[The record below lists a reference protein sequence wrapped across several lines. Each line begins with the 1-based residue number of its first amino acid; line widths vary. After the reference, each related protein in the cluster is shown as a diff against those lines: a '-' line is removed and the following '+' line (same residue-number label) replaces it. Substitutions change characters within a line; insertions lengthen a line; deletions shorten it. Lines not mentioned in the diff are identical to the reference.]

1 MKNLKHRNELYYL
14 IGGYTIF
21 YLYLKICISKVSLPV
36 LDKLKSLIQNTALFN
51 TNDKNVASK
60 YYQFFIFNDIYSGF
74 EIFSLVFNFLKK
86 KKKKKRKAKYSAC
99 FSFSIFIGKLKT
111 ICQNTYDLIFQ

>member
-1 MKNLKHRNELYYL
+1 M
-14 IGGYTIF
+14 
-21 YLYLKICISKVSLPV
+21 SLPV

-74 EIFSLVFNFLKK
+74 EIFSLVFHFLKK
-86 KKKKKRKAKYSAC
+86 KKKKKKKNEKRNTVHVFRFR
-99 FSFSIFIGKLKT
+99 FS
-111 ICQNTYDLIFQ
+111 

>member
-1 MKNLKHRNELYYL
+1 M
-14 IGGYTIF
+14 
-21 YLYLKICISKVSLPV
+21 SLPV

-74 EIFSLVFNFLKK
+74 EIFSLVFHFLKK
-86 KKKKKRKAKYSAC
+86 KTKKKTKSEIQCMFFVFDFHRKIENNLPKH
-99 FSFSIFIGKLKT
+99 L
-111 ICQNTYDLIFQ
+111 

>member
-1 MKNLKHRNELYYL
+1 M
-14 IGGYTIF
+14 
-21 YLYLKICISKVSLPV
+21 SLPV

-74 EIFSLVFNFLKK
+74 EIFYIVFNFLKK
-86 KKKKKRKAKYSAC
+86 KKKKTKSEIQCMFFVFDFHRKIENNLPKH
-99 FSFSIFIGKLKT
+99 L
-111 ICQNTYDLIFQ
+111 

>member
-1 MKNLKHRNELYYL
+1 M
-14 IGGYTIF
+14 
-21 YLYLKICISKVSLPV
+21 SLPV

-74 EIFSLVFNFLKK
+74 EIFSLVFHFLKK
-86 KKKKKRKAKYSAC
+86 KKKKKNEKRNTVHVFRFR
-99 FSFSIFIGKLKT
+99 FS
-111 ICQNTYDLIFQ
+111 